1 MKGNRNRQ
9 ISKTIRALA
18 VPLGSDTFSIEW
30 IRLLLLSALTLLWA
44 TTVVAGASGSA
55 GKAEVRKSE
64 GTFPASRLIGIAV
77 NDGRGH
83 EIAEI
88 EDLIMNREGTVKQA
102 ILSTGGVAG
111 VGEKLVAVPFGNLI
125 LDEQW
130 NKRSIRTQSGT
141 KVDVNWEKH
150 LEAVYR
156 EGADTL
162 RKLPEY
168 TYENEHYRGG
178 PSGWGVYS
186 YPAGPSQSAEV
197 TQPQKVTGGSPQ

>member
-1 MKGNRNRQ
+1 MNSNRNRQ
-9 ISKTIRALA
+9 MSRTIGTRAT
-18 VPLGSDTFSIEW
+18 PFGSGMFSSEW
-30 IRLLLLSALTLLWA
+30 MLLLMLLALTLLWP
-44 TTVVAGASGSA
+44 TVVAADASGSA
-55 GKAEVRKSE
+55 GKAEAV
-64 GTFPASRLIGIAV
+64 FPASRLIGKAV
-77 NDGRGH
+77 NDSRGQK
-83 EIAEI
+83 IAEI
-88 EDLIMNREGTVKQA
+88 EDLVMNREGAVKQA

-111 VGEKLVAVPFGNLI
+111 IGEKLVAVPFGKLI

-141 KVDVNWEKH
+141 TVDVNWEKH

-168 TYENEHYRGG
+168 TYEDEHYRGG

-186 YPAGPSQSAEV
+186 YPAGPSQPAEV
-197 TQPQKVTGGSPQ
+197 TQPQEVTGGSPQ